1 MKNLSVF
8 KLCACCLGVLLL
20 YTPASVSENAL
31 NVPAQQQ
38 LNKIDIL
45 HKLAEADIVYLG
57 ETHDNVKDHETQLE
71 IIEKLYSFT
80 RQGIKK
86 SSKSKIAIALE
97 MFQRPYQSVIN
108 QYLAG
113 EITAEQLVEQ
123 SEYKKR
129 WGFPWEYY
137 APILEFAKKH
147 QIPVIALNTPSEVT
161 RKVSRQGLNSLTQED
176 WKYIPPISEIRTDNQ
191 EYRQLFEKLAVGHH
205 QNLSSNSQKLSNF
218 FAAQVLWDETMADAI
233 ANFVKVNPEHQV
245 IVIAGSGHIIYGY
258 GIPSRVARRLEKSNN
273 NKSQLIQRSLLLHP
287 PEDYELEI
295 NQQPIA
301 DFIWK

>member
-1 MKNLSVF
+1 MDRLSVF

-20 YTPASVSENAL
+20 YTPASISENAL

-38 LNKIDIL
+38 LNKTDIL
-45 HKLAEADIVYLG
+45 HKLAQADVVYLG
-57 ETHDNVKDHETQLE
+57 ETHDNAKDHETQLE
-71 IIEKLYSFT
+71 IIEKLYGFS

-86 SSKSKIAIALE
+86 NSKSKIAIALE

-113 EITAEQLVEQ
+113 EITAAQLVEQ
-123 SEYKKR
+123 SEYQQR

-147 QIPVIALNTPSEVT
+147 QIPVLALNTPSEVT
-161 RKVSRQGLNSLTQED
+161 RKVSRQGLQSLNQED

-191 EYRQLFEKLAVGHH
+191 EYRQLFEKLAGGHH
-205 QNLSSNSQKLSNF
+205 QMSGNSQKLDNY

-233 ANFVKVNPEHQV
+233 ANFVKVNRDHQV
-245 IVIAGSGHIIYGY
+245 IVLAGSGHIIYGY
-258 GIPSRVARRLEKSNN
+258 GIPSRVARRLQNGDTN
-273 NKSQLIQRSLLLHP
+273 QPPLIQRSLLLHS

-295 NQQPIA
+295 NQQQIA

>member
-1 MKNLSVF
+1 MNRLSVF

-31 NVPAQQQ
+31 NLPAQQQ
-38 LNKIDIL
+38 LTQADIL
-45 HKLAEADIVYLG
+45 HKLAQADVVYLG
-57 ETHDNVKDHETQLE
+57 ETHDNAKDHETQLE

-80 RQGIKK
+80 KQNNKDP
-86 SSKSKIAIALE
+86 KSKIAIALE

-113 EITAEQLVEQ
+113 EITAAQLVEQ
-123 SEYKKR
+123 SEYQQR

-161 RKVSRQGLNSLTQED
+161 RKVSRQGLESLNQED

-191 EYRQLFEKLAVGHH
+191 EYRQLFEKLTGGHH
-205 QNLSSNSQKLSNF
+205 HNLSGNSQKLDNYF
-218 FAAQVLWDETMADAI
+218 TAQVLWDETMADAI
-233 ANFVKVNPEHQV
+233 ANFVKVNPNYQV
-245 IVIAGSGHIIYGY
+245 IVLAGSGHIIYGY
-258 GIPSRVARRLEKSNN
+258 GIPSRVARRLQNGDTKQP
-273 NKSQLIQRSLLLHP
+273 QLIQRSLLLHP
-287 PEDYELEI
+287 PEDDELEI
-295 NQQPIA
+295 NQQQIA